1 LLNANKDLN
10 IAEIANLFN
19 YTQNDDA
26 KVVLHNLITLP
37 LQTKGEVIARQ
48 DILKGFLANTG
59 IFRDYS
65 YSRIDYREIY
75 LFLNTFTNEAYLP
88 KWLNSGLLP

>member
-1 LLNANKDLN
+1 MQIKDLN

-37 LQTKGEVIARQ
+37 LQTKGEVIQ
-48 DILKGFLANTG
+48 D
-59 IFRDYS
+59 R
-65 YSRIDYREIY
+65 
-75 LFLNTFTNEAYLP
+75 TF
-88 KWLNSGLLP
+88 